1 MLSKGECDKMYWFDK
16 RIEQEHY
23 KWERQLKII
32 MLEQEINEMLEIIE
46 KKKEK
51 LRLEKQI
58 HKMWR
63 EVQDIE
69 HRISADARK

>member
-1 MLSKGECDKMYWFDK
+1 MVIGECEKMYWFDE

-46 KKKEK
+46 KKKEM

-69 HRISADARK
+69 HRISADAKQ

>member
-1 MLSKGECDKMYWFDK
+1 MLSKGECETMDWFDE

-46 KKKEK
+46 KKKEM

-69 HRISADARK
+69 HRISADARQ

>member
-1 MLSKGECDKMYWFDK
+1 MHWFDE

-32 MLEQEINEMLEIIE
+32 MLEQEINKMLEIIE
-46 KKKEK
+46 QKRKM
-51 LRLEKQI
+51 LRLEKQA
-58 HKMWR
+58 HEMWR

-69 HRISADARK
+69 REIYGI